1 MNNGDNNDRSY
12 IPKGMVITG
21 NVESDGDLTVSGEV
35 IGNVSITGTLELE
48 GNIRGNKLKVGRVE
62 LADGII
68 ESDIICD
75 EYIRVG
81 ENVTI
86 IGNIKARNADVDGA
100 VSGNIEVEN
109 KVVVGSTAVVKGN
122 LIANELGINLGA
134 RCDVDLTQGH
144 SSGIASD
151 FFKQYM
157 QQRGIDETN

>member
-1 MNNGDNNDRSY
+1 MNSIESNERSY

-35 IGNVSITGTLELE
+35 IGNVSITGTLELD

-62 LADGII
+62 LTDGVI

-86 IGNIKARNADVDGA
+86 IGNIKAKNADVDGA
-100 VSGNIEVEN
+100 VSGDIEVDN

-134 RCDVDLTQGH
+134 RCDVDLTKGH
-144 SSGIASD
+144 NTGAASD

-157 QQRGIDETN
+157 SERGIKEK